1 MKKLEI
7 PQLCG
12 SSKISEDVC
21 QMPSPRKTCTWSELM
36 NLLLLD
42 TNDTNTTA
50 KARLMANKHSGVPNL
65 F

>member
-7 PQLCG
+7 PNLCG

-42 TNDTNTTA
+42 TNTTA
-50 KARLMANKHSGVPNL
+50 KARLMANKHSGVPN
-65 F
+65 FF